1 MFAYIAPQNL
11 IVSYDLQIH
20 MKGLRIDATGG
31 DWVLYILAY
40 RRLTCDILPHR
51 MKEPE
56 QIRVLN
62 RRQSMRLNLI
72 FVLIDFLIILA
83 YPFVFI
89 ADKVRQLLKIKR

>member
-1 MFAYIAPQNL
+1 MYIVPPNL
-11 IVSYDLQIH
+11 IFNYNLQIH
-20 MKGLRIDATGG
+20 SKGLRIDATGG
-31 DWVLYILAY
+31 GQVLYLLACK
-40 RRLTCDILPHR
+40 RLTFDILPHR